1 MKKIYSTPNTAL
13 LHLNIRSQILAG
25 SSVIKTTLETT
36 MEQNISEAGVLDAG
50 DTGGTGGNN
59 LGKGNGTDLWDAWD
73 E

>member
-25 SSVIKTTLETT
+25 SSVINTTT
-36 MEQNISEAGVLDAG
+36 MTQDLGEAGEVS
-50 DTGGTGGNN
+50 DTGGDN
-59 LGKGNGTDLWDAWD
+59 LGKDNGTNLWDAWD

>member
-25 SSVIKTTLETT
+25 SSVINTTSPTT
-36 MEQNISEAGVLDAG
+36 MEQNISEAGVLSDKDEGG
-50 DTGGTGGNN
+50 DN
-59 LGKGNGTDLWDAWD
+59 LGKGNNLWDAWD

>member
-25 SSVIKTTLETT
+25 SSVINTTT
-36 MEQNISEAGVLDAG
+36 MKQDISEAGVLSEDDKGG
-50 DTGGTGGNN
+50 DN
-59 LGKGNGTDLWDAWD
+59 LGKGNNLWDAWD

>member
-25 SSVIKTTLETT
+25 SSVINTIDDKTLK
-36 MEQNISEAGVLDAG
+36 QDLSEAGEVSGNGG
-50 DTGGTGGNN
+50 DN
-59 LGKGNGTDLWDAWD
+59 LGKDNGTNLWDAWD

>member
-25 SSVIKTTLETT
+25 SSVINTTSMTQDLGEG
-36 MEQNISEAGVLDAG
+36 EVGVLSSED
-50 DTGGTGGNN
+50 TGGNN
-59 LGKGNGTDLWDAWD
+59 LGKDNGNNLWDAWD

>member
-25 SSVIKTTLETT
+25 SSVINTTT
-36 MEQNISEAGVLDAG
+36 MKQDISEAGVLDAG

>member
-25 SSVIKTTLETT
+25 SSVINTTTT
-36 MEQNISEAGVLDAG
+36 PMTQDLSEGEVGVLSDK
-50 DTGGTGGNN
+50 DTGGDN
-59 LGKGNGTDLWDAWD
+59 LGKGNNLWDAWD

>member
-25 SSVIKTTLETT
+25 SSVINTTTT
-36 MEQNISEAGVLDAG
+36 PMTQDISEAGVLSEDDKGG
-50 DTGGTGGNN
+50 DN
-59 LGKGNGTDLWDAWD
+59 LGKGNNLWDAWD

>member
-25 SSVIKTTLETT
+25 SSVINTTSPTT
-36 MEQNISEAGVLDAG
+36 MEQNISEAGVLSEDDKGG
-50 DTGGTGGNN
+50 DN
-59 LGKGNGTDLWDAWD
+59 LGKGNNLWDAWD

>member
-25 SSVIKTTLETT
+25 SSVINTTTT
-36 MEQNISEAGVLDAG
+36 PMTQDISEAGVLDAEDKGG
-50 DTGGTGGNN
+50 DN
-59 LGKGNGTDLWDAWD
+59 LGKGNNLWDAWD